1 MKKLLLLLLTVFSV
15 SLLASA
21 QTRTVTGTV
30 IDAHN
35 DDPLIGVSVI
45 PGASKTGVA
54 TDIDGNFAVSVPAG
68 VKTLKF
74 EYLGYEP
81 KTVQITSNN
90 MIVKLESSA
99 EMLNDVVVT
108 GYGNVKRSEYTG
120 SAGAINAKQLED
132 AVVSNVTNAVSGKIA
147 GVQTLSS
154 NGQPGTSSTILV
166 RGVGSINAGTS
177 PLYVVDGMIFDGDI
191 SSIPT
196 QDIESFTVIKDAA
209 STALYGAR
217 GANGVVQIVT
227 KKGKE
232 GQATVTFDM
241 KWGSNSRAIPQYDVI
256 SDQRQYLE
264 TFYKAIYNAQTRYVG
279 MSAADAHA
287 YANKNLFTLLGYQT
301 WTKPDGQDWIGTN
314 GKFNPNAT
322 PGYTRGNYTYLADDW
337 TKETLINGMRQEY
350 NMSVTGGTQRLMYY
364 ASASYLQDEG
374 IIIASHFNRLSTRLN
389 VDYQA
394 KDWLKIGANMQ
405 YSYTNSGYPDGQT
418 LSDSS
423 STGNAFNLMNSLGP
437 VYPMY
442 IRDAWGNI
450 AYNTAFGNKIYD
462 YGDGAE
468 YIIGAGRTNAVR
480 ATYAQANAVGSLHYD
495 ISDILSDIFN
505 GKWYAQL
512 TPLKGLTITGSV
524 GYYVDNTRY
533 HSTVNGL
540 YGQFTSSGGQAQQ
553 EADRSRTINLQL
565 LAQYQRSFGDHNVS
579 LMVGAENSGY
589 QSEYTYAIGSNL
601 YNPVSWAVNNTIDQ
615 LKGGGAQSTVVHRG
629 FLANL
634 KYTYSN
640 RYYLTA
646 AIRRDG
652 SSRFAPGKQWGTFWS
667 FSGAWDMAN
676 EEFMQDTK
684 NYIDML
690 KVRASFGQNGNDLIR
705 TGYINAYSDWYKMS
719 GADGVF
725 SDGTLASKGN
735 KNITWET
742 SNSFNAGFDFSFFK
756 RRVSGSAEYYSRQ
769 TSDMLF
775 SLPVA
780 PSLGYSS
787 IPSNVGSMR
796 NNGVEVDLNINL
808 FNTKDFTWDV
818 FGNITFA
825 KNKVIKLDS
834 SILNTNS
841 TWRADSQKGWLSGS
855 YMYLEGQSMYN
866 LWIVKYAGVNK
877 DNGRPLYWALKNET
891 TTEIDPATGQE
902 VTVDK
907 TYTYIDPTTGEE
919 KKGVCKVEYLTEKYS
934 EAYNTNRQ
942 GTGNLMPK
950 AYGGFGTNLSYKGF
964 DLSLAFSY
972 QFGGRIFDS
981 SYQSYMYSGDGT
993 AQSMGLNWHKDM
1005 LNAWTPENP
1014 DSNIPAL
1021 MLSDTYSYNSTSTRF
1036 LISSN
1041 YVSLNNVTLG
1051 YSFPSDLVKKF
1062 FLSSLRVY
1070 VAAENVALWSKRKGL
1085 DPRQSYA
1092 TSNNSTYSPV
1102 RNISGGLK
1110 VSF

>member
-15 SLLASA
+15 SLLATA
-21 QTRTVTGTV
+21 QSRTVTGTV
-30 IDAHN
+30 LDAHN
-35 DDPLIGVSVI
+35 DEPIIGAGVK
-45 PGASKTGVA
+45 PGNSKVGAV
-54 TDIDGNFAVSVPAG
+54 TDIDGNFAVAVPAG
-68 VKTLKF
+68 VKTLTVDF
-74 EYLGYEP
+74 IGYKS

-90 MIVKLESSA
+90 MTIMLEPNA
-99 EMLNDVVVT
+99 EMLDDVVVT

-120 SAGAINAKQLED
+120 SAGAINSKQLED

-256 SDQRQYLE
+256 SDSRQYLE
-264 TFYKAIYNAQTRYVG
+264 TLYKAIYNAQTLYLG
-279 MSAADAHA
+279 QSSADAHA
-287 YANKNLFTLLGYQT
+287 YANANLFTLLGYQT
-301 WTKPDGQDWIGTN
+301 WTKPEGQDWIGTN

-337 TKETLINGMRQEY
+337 TKETLINGLRQEY

-364 ASASYLQDEG
+364 ASASYLEDEG

-405 YSYTNSGYPDGQT
+405 YTYSNSGYPDGQT

-423 STGNAFNLMNSLGP
+423 STGNAFNLMNTLAP

-468 YIIGAGRTNAVR
+468 YITGAGRTNAVR
-480 ATYAQANAVGSLHYD
+480 AIYSQANPVGALHYN

-512 TPLKGLTITGSV
+512 NPLKGLTITGSV

-533 HSTVNGL
+533 HQTVNGL
-540 YGQFTSSGGQAQQ
+540 YGQFASMGGQASQ
-553 EADRSRTINLQL
+553 EADRARTINLQL

-615 LKGGGAQSTVVHRG
+615 ITGGGAQSTVVHRG

-676 EEFMQDTK
+676 EAFMQDTK
-684 NYIDML
+684 EYIDML

-705 TGYINAYSDWYKMS
+705 TGYTNAYSDWYKMT

-735 KNITWET
+735 KDITWET
-742 SNSFNAGFDFSFFK
+742 SNSFNAGFDFSLFK

-780 PSLGYSS
+780 PSNGYSS

-796 NNGVEVDLNINL
+796 NNGFEIDLTINL
-808 FNTKDFTWDV
+808 FNNKDLNWDV

-825 KNKVIKLDS
+825 QNKVISLS
-834 SILNTNS
+834 ESILNT
-841 TWRADSQKGWLSGS
+841 TADWRPDSEKGWLSGS
-855 YMYLEGQSMYN
+855 YMYLPGKSMYN

-877 DNGRPLYWALKNET
+877 ENGKPQYYYLRDAVESDGVPL
-891 TTEIDPATGQE
+891 
-902 VTVDK
+902 
-907 TYTYIDPTTGEE
+907 TYTYTDANGEE
-919 KKGVCKVEYLTEKYS
+919 QTVATQVEDVTENYS
-934 EAYNTNRQ
+934 LAYNTNRQ

-950 AYGGFGTNLSYKGF
+950 AYGGFGTNFSWKGI
-964 DLSLAFSY
+964 DVSLAFSY
-972 QFGGRIFDS
+972 QFGGRIYDS
-981 SYQSYMYSGDGT
+981 SYASYMFSGNG
-993 AQSMGLNWHKDM
+993 ASSSIGQNWHKDM
-1005 LNAWTPENP
+1005 LNAWTPENNTS
-1014 DSNIPAL
+1014 DIPAL

-1041 YVSLNNVTLG
+1041 YVSLNNVTVG
-1051 YSFPSDLVKKF
+1051 YTFPTSLVKKF

-1070 VAAENVALWSKRKGL
+1070 CAAENVALWSKRKGL

-1092 TSNNSTYSPV
+1092 TSNNSTYSPI
-1102 RNISGGLK
+1102 RNISGGIK